1 MKLFTDCLTIS
12 ATLLANWSMKLYSSL
27 LVPHITVVKIFVNS
41 CTFIITFAMTL
52 IWLFEVKGIPYEH
65 DYGFLHILYT
75 SNLILDSC
83 LNSLRRC
90 ISDTF
95 KPLIW
100 NFWSD
105 DQFHCFN
112 SSVLIELLS
121 SEKSYS
127 SHWSSSVFMHI
138 LILWC
143 FQRKIL
149 LMWLR
154 FFIGCIVSLIFLRI
168 NRLSLST
175 TFFWSQLKVVISF
188 STVFCNFMLW

>member
-1 MKLFTDCLTIS
+1 M
-12 ATLLANWSMKLYSSL
+12 
-27 LVPHITVVKIFVNS
+27 
-41 CTFIITFAMTL
+41 
-52 IWLFEVKGIPYEH
+52 KGIPYEH

-168 NRLSLST
+168 KLLSLST
-175 TFFWSQLKVVISF
+175 TLFSF
-188 STVFCNFMLW
+188 QINLRSSSEIFCNFIPSTIAIFDRPFVFIWSCFKDCLDSPN